1 MILDHYSHN
10 PFPFHCIINT
20 PNVWGF
26 ETQETE
32 KMEFG
37 YARVSTEDQ
46 RLDLQI
52 DALTKAGIHPD
63 NIFQEKISG
72 VRAKRPQWDLCR
84 RMLRKGD
91 TLVIW
96 RLDRMSRSLIELA
109 TISKEF
115 EAEGIQLR
123 SLTEN
128 IDTVTAG
135 GKLIFNIFAA
145 VAQFERD
152 IISER
157 TKAGLAAARKANKT
171 KRGGRK
177 PVVTPAKL
185 RGAKAMLADGKL
197 TVLEV
202 ADTIGVS
209 KSALYRA
216 LKEER
221 DQAAREQHDHLQ
233 RIGRLPK
240 REKP

>member
-1 MILDHYSHN
+1 
-10 PFPFHCIINT
+10 
-20 PNVWGF
+20 
-26 ETQETE
+26 
-32 KMEFG
+32 MEFG

-91 TLVIW
+91 TLVVW
-96 RLDRMSRSLIELA
+96 RLDRMGRSMIELA
-109 TISKEF
+109 TIAKEF
-115 EAEGIQLR
+115 EADGIELR

-128 IDTVTAG
+128 IDTTTAG
-135 GKLIFNIFAA
+135 GRLVFNVFAA

-221 DQAAREQHDHLQ
+221 EAAEAKQHDHLQ

-240 REKP
+240 RGED